1 MGKWMALNVLK
12 AGYPLK
18 VYDINPDPRKE
29 LISMGALEGNNPAD
43 IAGEVEILL
52 MSLPGT
58 EAVETVLFGKQ
69 GVLAGGRP
77 GLSIVDLS
85 TIHPLR
91 TREFHDTLKEKG
103 IRFAD
108 APVSGMEAR
117 AKEGTL
123 TIMFGGE
130 EEMFA
135 RVRPVL
141 EAVANKIVPMGGVG
155 NGQLMKLVN
164 QVLFNINM
172 AAVAEILPLAVKL
185 GLDPEKVCD
194 VVRTG
199 TGQSLALDFFSP
211 HILNNHFSIGYPLKN
226 AYKDM
231 VTIFEVSASRKI
243 PLPVT
248 NGAMVTYQLALA
260 QGLGEKGKGA
270 MIKVWEKTLGV
281 EVRKKSG
288 KE

>member
-1 MGKWMALNVLK
+1 
-12 AGYPLK
+12 
-18 VYDINPDPRKE
+18 
-29 LISMGALEGNNPAD
+29 
-43 IAGEVEILL
+43 
-52 MSLPGT
+52 
-58 EAVETVLFGKQ
+58 
-69 GVLAGGRP
+69 
-77 GLSIVDLS
+77 
-85 TIHPLR
+85 
-91 TREFHDTLKEKG
+91 
-103 IRFAD
+103 
-108 APVSGMEAR
+108 MEAR